1 MKKITRFFVLCSG
14 VDTEVLKKCP
24 TETSK
29 YVGMGATIFF
39 TGLFAALAAGYALNM
54 VFDNLWMAGILGLV
68 WGLMIFNLDRYIVS
82 SMRKE
87 GKVSRE
93 LLAASPRIILAVI
106 ISIVIAKPLELK
118 IFEKEIN
125 PELIVMEQ
133 EVYARQE
140 NHLKSRFQMT
150 DDSLKSERAA
160 LRAAIQTK
168 MKSRDELVRI
178 AQEEADGTGGSKR
191 RNLGPIYKAKKA
203 DADKAD
209 IELQQV
215 IDLHGARIAE
225 IESALEKNDRVMN
238 AEMGAMVKSK
248 LNGPA
253 ARMEALDRLTK
264 SSSAIAWANWFII
277 LLFIAIETAPVLVKL
292 ISSKGPYDNLIK
304 IEEHTFLA
312 LEVEEMARTNAQV
325 KERTAT
331 LPQHERAFVAERLDA
346 ALKR

>member
-1 MKKITRFFVLCSG
+1 
-14 VDTEVLKKCP
+14 
-24 TETSK
+24 
-29 YVGMGATIFF
+29 MGATIFF
-39 TGLFAALAAGYALNM
+39 TGLFAALAAGYALHM
-54 VFDNLWMAGILGLV
+54 VFDTIWISMLLGIV

-87 GKVSRE
+87 GNVKRE
-93 LLAASPRIILAVI
+93 LLAASPRIILAII

-133 EVYARQE
+133 EAYARQE
-140 NHLKSRFQMT
+140 SQLKLRYQFT
-150 DDSLKSERAA
+150 LDSLKADRAS
-160 LRAAIQTK
+160 LRAAIEK
-168 MKSRDELVRI
+168 KAKNRDELVRI

-209 IELQQV
+209 AELQQLAV
-215 IDLHGARIAE
+215 ELGARITA
-225 IESALEKNDRVMN
+225 IEKDIHELEKAMN
-238 AEMGAMVKSK
+238 TELAAMEKGR

-253 ARMEALDRLTK
+253 ARLDALGRLTER
-264 SSSAIAWANWFII
+264 SSAVAWANWFII

-292 ISSKGPYDNLIK
+292 ISGKGPYDNLIK
-304 IEEHTFLA
+304 IEEHRFTA
-312 LEVEEMARTNAQV
+312 LEIEEMAKVNAEA
-325 KERTAT
+325 KERTST
-331 LPQHERAFVAERLDA
+331 LPQQERTFITERLDA